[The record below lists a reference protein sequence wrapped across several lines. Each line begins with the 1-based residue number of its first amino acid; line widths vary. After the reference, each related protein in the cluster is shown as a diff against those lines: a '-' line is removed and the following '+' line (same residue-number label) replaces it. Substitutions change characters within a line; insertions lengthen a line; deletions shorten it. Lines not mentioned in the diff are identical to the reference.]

1 MNALYAGDIGA
12 IAKLSVTKT
21 GDTLSPKANP
31 IIFEKA
37 EMPEPYTFVRY
48 VTKTKGDED
57 KVSASLGRS

>member
-12 IAKLSVTKT
+12 IAKTSVTKT

-37 EMPEPYTFVRY
+37 EMPEPYTFC
-48 VTKTKGDED
+48 
-57 KVSASLGRS
+57 SLHCKDQG